1 MKTLQTKA
9 LAFVALLSCIA
20 VSCKHSSES
29 NSFHDYLDRAN
40 MDTTVVPGDD
50 FFSYA
55 NGTWIKNTPIPA
67 SEVWWGTAKVSENDN
82 FKKIKTMLE
91 EAASS
96 SPSDRMEKMVG
107 DMYKSGLDTAGIDKM
122 GTTPVKSALARI
134 DAIKNGND
142 LLAEIALD
150 QTLGVGNTLGFG
162 VAPDLKNSSKLIA
175 YFVQGGIGMPEKSY
189 YLNNDPETK
198 KIRDAYQVYIG
209 KLLGF
214 AGESKTDADNAAK
227 AILAFETNL
236 ANASKSPV
244 ELRDIDANYHKYAV
258 KDLAAALPGIPWPSL
273 ISQLKSTGDSVIV
286 TQPDFFKGLAV
297 QLTKTDL
304 NTWKNYLKFHYMDAA
319 ATFLGKD
326 INFAHYEFADKTLNG
341 QTVPLA
347 RWDQVARSIDGLM
360 GDPLGYVYVHK
371 YFPPAAKA
379 RMDTLVRNVEDAFEE
394 RIKKLDWMGDTTKQ
408 KAIAKLH
415 AIIAKIAYPDKWKQY
430 EGVNIDP
437 ANYYQNA
444 MACRKYLY
452 QSMIDYLKTGK
463 VDRKRWGMTPPTVNA
478 EYDPSLNTIEFPAGI
493 LQYPFFAIDADD
505 AINYGG
511 VGLVIGHELTHGFD
525 DQGRQFDGNGNRKNW
540 WTPADEKRFNKR
552 AEQIVKLYDG
562 FKVLDSLHVNGSLT
576 QGENIADFGGLA
588 ISFDAFKKTEQYKS
602 GKKIGGFTPEQR
614 YFMSFAQCRRRK
626 MRDNFLRAFIK
637 TDPHA
642 PSWFRINGP
651 YSNFEPFYKTYD
663 LKPGQK
669 MYRPEADRIRIW

>member
-1 MKTLQTKA
+1 
-9 LAFVALLSCIA
+9 
-20 VSCKHSSES
+20 
-29 NSFHDYLDRAN
+29 
-40 MDTTVVPGDD
+40 
-50 FFSYA
+50 
-55 NGTWIKNTPIPA
+55 
-67 SEVWWGTAKVSENDN
+67 
-82 FKKIKTMLE
+82 
-91 EAASS
+91 
-96 SPSDRMEKMVG
+96 
-107 DMYKSGLDTAGIDKM
+107 
-122 GTTPVKSALARI
+122 
-134 DAIKNGND
+134 
-142 LLAEIALD
+142 
-150 QTLGVGNTLGFG
+150 
-162 VAPDLKNSSKLIA
+162 
-175 YFVQGGIGMPEKSY
+175 
-189 YLNNDPETK
+189 
-198 KIRDAYQVYIG
+198 
-209 KLLGF
+209 
-214 AGESKTDADNAAK
+214 
-227 AILAFETNL
+227 
-236 ANASKSPV
+236 
-244 ELRDIDANYHKYAV
+244 
-258 KDLAAALPGIPWPSL
+258 
-273 ISQLKSTGDSVIV
+273 
-286 TQPDFFKGLAV
+286 
-297 QLTKTDL
+297 
-304 NTWKNYLKFHYMDAA
+304 
-319 ATFLGKD
+319 
-326 INFAHYEFADKTLNG
+326 
-341 QTVPLA
+341 
-347 RWDQVARSIDGLM
+347 
-360 GDPLGYVYVHK
+360 
-371 YFPPAAKA
+371 
-379 RMDTLVRNVEDAFEE
+379 MDTLVRNVEDAFEE

-415 AIIAKIAYPDKWKQY
+415 SIIAKIAYPDKWKQY

-478 EYDPSLNTIEFPAGI
+478 EYDPSQNTIEFPAGI

-540 WTPADEKRFNKR
+540 WTPADEKRFNKK

-588 ISFDAFKKTEQYKS
+588 ISFDAFKKTEEYKS

-651 YSNFEPFYKTYD
+651 YSNFEPFYKVYD

-669 MYRPEADRIRIW
+669 MYRAEADRITIW